1 MRVVFLGPP
10 GSGKGTQAKLLA
22 ERLKVPAISTGEI
35 LRKAVRD
42 GTPLG
47 ICAKGVMEAGDL
59 VSDDLMIELARE
71 RLAEPDAR
79 KGFILDGFPRTVD
92 QAAALDGLLGGNEER
107 VSSVINF
114 SVPESVLIGRLEGR
128 SGSESRADDSRET
141 VVERLRVYRQKTEPV
156 IEFYRQRGLLTE
168 LDGVGEMAEIADRIY
183 RAVAPASA
191 RASVQGVA

>member
-1 MRVVFLGPP
+1 
-10 GSGKGTQAKLLA
+10 
-22 ERLKVPAISTGEI
+22 
-35 LRKAVRD
+35 
-42 GTPLG
+42 
-47 ICAKGVMEAGDL
+47 

-128 SGSESRADDSRET
+128 SGSESRTDDSRET